1 MPQQFLM
8 KMPDNNIKDR
18 KCQNMKHVGKWVT
31 KIAMG
36 QHALLM
42 ALLRMQNSTDHRN
55 CREMQVQRRWNIP
68 ECR

>member
-42 ALLRMQNSTDHRN
+42 ALLRM
-55 CREMQVQRRWNIP
+55 
-68 ECR
+68 